1 MVMMFSALAT
11 QHTGEVVCLSDARRL
26 TDADSEPAS

>member
-1 MVMMFSALAT
+1 MVTLMIFSALAT

-26 TDADSEPAS
+26 TDADN